1 MTLELFQS
9 IFHTMKIEDLI
20 KKHEGKNLEFKENL
34 DSKNGILATVIA
46 FSNTAGGKLVVGIND
61 KTHVITGVND
71 PHLAEERLS
80 NIISDSI
87 EPRIAPNIEII
98 PWRDTHIIIIDVSL
112 GASRPYFLKNKNIE
126 NSTYIR
132 VGSTNRLADQEFIK
146 VITRSLVTKTFDEEI
161 MYDLNSEEID
171 FRVASEL
178 FQPYRHLETKN
189 YFSLGICA
197 KENEKIYPTIGGI
210 LLFGKDRV
218 KSFPDSWIQMGCFS
232 GIDKSH
238 IIDNQETKDY
248 LPVAV
253 EQAIRF
259 VHKHLFAEIKIGD
272 VTNQE
277 LWSIPKVALREAI
290 INAIVHT
297 DYSLSGAPIRISIF
311 EDRIEIENP
320 GLLATGLTIDDIIL
334 GISRIRNRVLSR
346 VFHELHLIEKWGS
359 GIQRMIIAC
368 KEYGLSIPKFEE
380 IGRRFRVTFYKKR
393 INPILL
399 DVVENKIIAAIAIN
413 GALSTK
419 DIALKVNLSSRSVRT
434 RLIEMIAKGKIIEI
448 SRGLND
454 PKKKYDII

>member
-1 MTLELFQS
+1 LLQT
-9 IFHTMKIEDLI
+9 IFHSMRIESLI
-20 KKHEGKNLEFKENL
+20 NRHEGKDLEFKENL
-34 DSKNGILATVIA
+34 DSKNGILATIIA
-46 FSNTAGGKLVVGIND
+46 FSNTAGGKLVLGIND
-61 KTHVITGVND
+61 KTHAITGISD
-71 PHLAEERLS
+71 PHLAEEKLS

-98 PWRDTHIIIIDVSL
+98 PWRDTHIIIVDVSL
-112 GASRPYFLKNKNIE
+112 GASRPYFLKSKALE

-146 VITRSLVTKTFDEEI
+146 VIKRSLVTKTFDEEV
-161 MYDLNSEEID
+161 MYELNSEEID

-178 FQPYRHLETKN
+178 FAPYRNLGTKE
-189 YFSLGICA
+189 YYSLGICA
-197 KENEKIYPTIGGI
+197 KEGERIYPTIGGI
-210 LLFGKDRV
+210 LLFGKDRC
-218 KSFPDSWIQMGCFS
+218 KYFPDSWIQMGCFR
-232 GIDKSH
+232 GVDKSH

-248 LPVAV
+248 LPIAV
-253 EQAIRF
+253 DQAIKF
-259 VHKHLFAEIKIGD
+259 VHKHLFVEIKIED

-277 LWSIPKVALREAI
+277 SWSIPKVALREAI

-311 EDRIEIENP
+311 DDRIEIENP

-359 GIQRMIIAC
+359 GIQRMILAC
-368 KEYGLSIPKFEE
+368 QEHGLPIPKFEE
-380 IGRRFRVTFYKKR
+380 IGTRFRVTLYRRR
-393 INPILL
+393 IAPVLL
-399 DVVENKIIAAIAIN
+399 DEIDNKIVAALTAH

-419 DIALKVNLSSRSVRT
+419 DIALKVELSSRTVRIH
-434 RLIEMIAKGKIIEI
+434 LIEIIAKGIITEI

-454 PKKKYDII
+454 PKKKYNIIKKCN